1 MMISYKKSIY
11 LHRNKKTFSMNIN
24 QVKIKRRKLLRA
36 LFGLFSFSSAMFVFQ
51 ACYGMPP
58 DYGLDLYISG
68 KVVAKSS
75 NLPIE
80 GIKVSVDGSSNYG
93 VTDSSGFYSFY
104 NERNNGLKFRFED
117 IDSTK
122 NGYYQTLDSTLH
134 IASDL
139 EKISFNVALKEVK

>member
-1 MMISYKKSIY
+1 
-11 LHRNKKTFSMNIN
+11 
-24 QVKIKRRKLLRA
+24 
-36 LFGLFSFSSAMFVFQ
+36 
-51 ACYGMPP
+51 
-58 DYGLDLYISG
+58 
-68 KVVAKSS
+68 
-75 NLPIE
+75 
-80 GIKVSVDGSSNYG
+80 VSVDGSSNYG